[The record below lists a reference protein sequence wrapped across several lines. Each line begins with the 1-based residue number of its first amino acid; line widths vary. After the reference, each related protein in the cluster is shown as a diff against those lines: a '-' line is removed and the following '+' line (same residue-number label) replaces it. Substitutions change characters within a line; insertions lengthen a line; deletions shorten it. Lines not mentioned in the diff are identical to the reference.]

1 MKRKIGTVLLV
12 ICFLLAVLIFVLTQ
26 WYTDKFDTSF
36 AGLLFTLLTPMRGVG
51 GGFWN
56 DFLGVVLPPVLI
68 SLAVYLLLLYLLR
81 SRRIGDLL
89 AKREPRPVRLEKART
104 IAGRALCVL
113 TVLALVASCVFAWNR
128 LNVGEYLKNSS
139 AQTTLYEDYYV
150 APDSVALT
158 APEKKPNLIWLEL
171 ESMETTY
178 ASREAGGVQ
187 DENYMPELTKIA
199 EENVSFSNTDRLGG
213 LYPTNNTN
221 WTMAALFAG
230 TSGLPYAFP
239 VDQHAMNK
247 YGVFAPAVTALG
259 DILKRDGYRQEFLC
273 GSDGEYGG
281 RALYF
286 REHGDIEIHDL
297 FAARERGEI
306 PQDYYV
312 WWGFEDRVLFRIAKE
327 ELTRLAAGDQPFSLT
342 LLTVDAH
349 HLGGF
354 TCEECGNEYEDRT
367 ANVIACTDRQAGE
380 FVAWCRQQ
388 PWWEDTVLVITGDH
402 PRMDT
407 CLVGGLEYRQR
418 NIYNAFLNARKTP
431 AGATQFR
438 EAVTMDLFPTVLS
451 AMGYG
456 IEGDRLGL
464 GTDLF
469 SGRKT
474 LAEEMGYEALNTEV
488 QKYSKYFI
496 DHFARTR

>member
-113 TVLALVASCVFAWNR
+113 TVLALAASCVFAWNR

-230 TSGLPYAFP
+230 TSGLPFGFP
-239 VDQHAMNK
+239 VDQNSMNK
-247 YGVFAPAVTALG
+247 YTEFAPDIAAMG
-259 DILKRDGYRQEFLC
+259 DILKRDGYVNEFLC
-273 GSDGEYGG
+273 GSDAAYGG

-286 REHGDIEIHDL
+286 RDHGAYEIYDLFKARENGDI
-297 FAARERGEI
+297 
-306 PQDYYV
+306 PKDYYV
-312 WWGFEDRVLFRIAKE
+312 FWGFEDRHLFRIAKQ
-327 ELTRLAAGDQPFSLT
+327 ELTRLYEAGEPFNLT
-342 LLTVDAH
+342 MLTVDAH
-349 HLGGF
+349 HLGGY
-354 TCEECGNEYEDRT
+354 TCEECGNEYPERT
-367 ANVIACTDRQAGE
+367 ANVIACTDRQVGE
-380 FVAWCRQQ
+380 FIEWCKTQ
-388 PWWEDTVLVITGDH
+388 PFWDSTVIVITGDH

-407 CLVGGLEYRQR
+407 FLTEGVDYQDRT
-418 NIYNAFLNARKTP
+418 IYNCFLNARKAPEGGTENR
-431 AGATQFR
+431 T
-438 EAVTMDLFPTVLS
+438 AVMMDLYPTMLG
-451 AMGYG
+451 AMGYT
-456 IEGDRLGL
+456 IEGNRLGL

-469 SGRKT
+469 SGEKT
-474 LAEEMGYEALNTEV
+474 LAEEMGYEELNEEV
-488 QKYSKYFI
+488 SKYSEYFVT
-496 DHFARTR
+496 HFAR